1 MTVYVLKTDIPE
13 LTSLSTEEEAGY
25 LALVDTHRRQLA
37 ARMKNNPKG
46 RAATIGAGLLLQY
59 AMRRLKDSGDG
70 TDSGDD
76 DTFHLKVMKL
86 DELISR
92 EQDITDFKYRFG
104 EQGKPY
110 FENQTLPFFNIS
122 HAGGLVVLAVS
133 DREVGVDIQN
143 MRSQRE
149 TSMAERFFTE
159 EESRAVSEDETRE
172 IFYKLWSRK
181 EALGKCTGEG
191 VRPYFTRNMLELT
204 GSENSEYTWYEETVF
219 DCFLTVCVSSR

>member
-13 LTSLSTEEEAGY
+13 LTALSSEEEAGY
-25 LALVDTHRRQLA
+25 LALVDTHRKQLA
-37 ARMKNNPKG
+37 ERMKNNPKG

-59 AMRRLKDSGDG
+59 AMRHIEDPEGSVDPVNDG
-70 TDSGDD
+70 A
-76 DTFHLKVMKL
+76 FHLKVVKR
-86 DELISR
+86 DELLSG
-92 EQDITDFKYRFG
+92 EQEVIDFKYRFG
-104 EQGKPY
+104 KQGKPY
-110 FENQTLPFFNIS
+110 FADETLPFFNIS
-122 HAGGLVVLAVS
+122 HAGGFVVLAVS

-149 TSMAERFFTE
+149 ISMAERFFSG

-172 IFYKLWSRK
+172 LFYKLWSRK

-191 VRPYFTRNMLELT
+191 VRPYFTRNMLDLSS
-204 GSENSEYTWYEETVF
+204 SENTEYKWYEEKVS